1 VRLGGKDR
9 LDVAGGFVQA
19 ADQVQHLAG
28 LGDGEADVAQVVGEL
43 LEFAAVVGDGE
54 VALNNIAELRLK
66 KDGTLQLVIAK
77 KYLNG
82 RPDGEGVGVRLV
94 DEVEDRLVDGCV
106 ESIDKTAVDLPP
118 LSVAVDDER
127 RSADMTDEAE
137 LPKNRV

>member
-28 LGDGEADVAQVVGEL
+28 LGDGVADVTQVVGEL
-43 LEFAAVVGDGE
+43 LELAAVVSDGE

-66 KDGTLQLVIAK
+66 KDSALQLVVAK
-77 KYLNG
+77 ESLNG
-82 RPDGEGVGVRLV
+82 RPDGEGVSVGLV
-94 DEVEDRLVDGCV
+94 DEVEDELVDGCA
-106 ESIDKTAVDLPP
+106 EPIDKTTVDLPP